1 MKKLLVLALGIVMMF
16 AVVGCNKN
24 ERSSEVKSFTG
35 EELAQIISDCGS
47 EMTQYNEP
55 KSFDDENGMGPMF
68 LESFEA
74 DPSIIEA
81 GAISYSMMNV
91 KAYAIMIVKPAE
103 GKAEDVKTMFENDKN
118 INIQNFTNYLADQL
132 EIAEN
137 AIIEEVNGYIVYV
150 MTDDAETVFNAISEK
165 LK

>member
-1 MKKLLVLALGIVMMF
+1 
-16 AVVGCNKN
+16 
-24 ERSSEVKSFTG
+24 
-35 EELAQIISDCGS
+35 
-47 EMTQYNEP
+47 
-55 KSFDDENGMGPMF
+55 
-68 LESFEA
+68 
-74 DPSIIEA
+74 
-81 GAISYSMMNV
+81 
-91 KAYAIMIVKPAE
+91 MIVKPAE

-150 MTDDAETVFNAISEK
+150 MTDDAEAVFNAISEK